1 MKVKALFAAAIVA
14 MIAVGAPV
22 TASAAPEWSSTAI
35 QADEKSNAPV
45 RVDNSGAMN
54 TQVIY
59 DVGCWTTFRP
69 PAPGGGPLTHYYAN
83 CLYQWVTVCPAVD
96 LPGGRIIYYAN
107 WWTLAPYPG
116 VANET
121 NTAEWYYRSTYPN
134 GRYTTVYC

>member
-1 MKVKALFAAAIVA
+1 MKVKALFAAAMA
-14 MIAVGAPV
+14 ATIAVGAPAGV
-22 TASAAPEWSSTAI
+22 SAAPERSSIAI
-35 QADEKSNAPV
+35 QAGQKSKVPV
-45 RVDNSGAMN
+45 RVGNSGEAS

-83 CLYQWVTVCPAVD
+83 CLNQWVTVCPAVD
-96 LPGGRIIYYAN
+96 LPSGRITYYNN

-121 NTAEWYYRSTYPN
+121 NTAVWTYSATYPN
-134 GRYTTVYC
+134 GMYTTVYC